1 MQAYTADWL
10 LPVST
15 PPVRRGAVVI
25 DAGRIIFA
33 GPEAEARERAEY
45 AGAEWTCFG
54 RAAILPGFVNAHT
67 HLELTAM
74 RGLLEGLPFHEW
86 IAKVT
91 TTRRD
96 VFTPEAL
103 QASAQLGV
111 AEAIRSGITTIA
123 DTADSSAPFDAM
135 IVAGLRGV
143 AYREVFGPDPAVA
156 ETSLGGLRA
165 KVDDMR
171 SRETPLVRAAVSP
184 HAPYTVSAALFAKV
198 IEYAAAERLDVCIHT
213 AESAAEEQMMLAGEG
228 VFAKSLRARG
238 IGWDA
243 PRMSTIKYF
252 EKLRVLEG
260 RPLLVHCVRV
270 DGDDVRLIA
279 AHGARVAH
287 CPKSNAKLGHG
298 IAPLNAMRGAGVPVG
313 LGTDSVASNNR
324 CDLIEEARFCGL
336 IHRGAAAGYA
346 EPTAGTLL
354 RMATLGGAQALGL
367 EAVCGSLEVGKQGDI
382 VAVDLSGLH
391 NIPVHDPEAAIIFSA
406 SAGDV
411 LFAAVAGRQLMSERA
426 LRTLDEVALRDLVSP
441 VDV

>member
-1 MQAYTADWL
+1 MHAYTADWL

-15 PPVRRGAVVI
+15 PPVRGGAVVI

-74 RGLLEGLPFHEW
+74 RGFLEGLPFHEW

-111 AEAIRSGITTIA
+111 AEAICSGITTIA

-135 IVAGLRGV
+135 IAAGLRGV

-171 SRETPLVRAAVSP
+171 SRETALVRVGVSP
-184 HAPYTVSAALFAKV
+184 HAPYTVSAPLFAKV
-198 IEYAAAERLDVCIHT
+198 TEYAANERLDLCIHT
-213 AESAAEEQMMLAGEG
+213 AESAAEEQMMLSGEG
-228 VFAKSLRARG
+228 VFAASLRARG
-238 IGWDA
+238 IGWD
-243 PRMSTIKYF
+243 PPSMSTIRYF
-252 EKLRVLEG
+252 EKLRVLES
-260 RPLLVHCVRV
+260 RPLLIHCVRI
-270 DGDDVRLIA
+270 DDEDARLMA
-279 AHGARVAH
+279 SRGARVVH

-298 IAPLNAMRGAGVPVG
+298 IAPLKTMLRAAISVG

-346 EPTAGTLL
+346 EPSAETLL
-354 RMATLGGAQALGL
+354 RMATLGGAEALGL
-367 EAVCGSLEVGKQGDI
+367 ESVCGSLDVGKQGDI
-382 VAVDLSGLH
+382 VAIDLSRLH
-391 NIPVHDPEAAIIFSA
+391 NMPVTDPEAAIIFSA

-411 LFAAVAGRQLMSERA
+411 IFAAVAGRPLLSGGSLNTVDETAITQRIPFLM
-426 LRTLDEVALRDLVSP
+426 
-441 VDV
+441 